1 VRRPSDVKNKKRFMK
16 DGLERTYTKAPPAL
30 PSLVT
35 LPLPK
40 ELLMSV
46 MAASR
51 AFCCNPTETA

>member
-1 VRRPSDVKNKKRFMK
+1 VKNKKRFMK